1 VALGTLQFLVIKL
14 REQRPWK
21 VEKNGFTSGFRVL
34 QLPKKNISKRG
45 RKMML
50 KKFRFLV
57 LAMVLVL
64 VSVSCT
70 TFAAKKPL
78 KLIFG
83 HTWAADHFYC
93 KGDLYFKEL
102 VEKNSK
108 GQILIDYFPG
118 SQLGNET
125 EIYQATRSGAQQMC
139 LAAGGS
145 FGIWWPKLL
154 TLELPYVIRNYD
166 HQLKVAQKM
175 NFLIDPEEM
184 GAKTGVRFLSIRCAK
199 PRQLTSK
206 RPVKNLEDLKGL
218 KIRVGENPLQI
229 AIWKTLGA
237 IPIAMPGSDIYTALA
252 TGTIDAQE
260 NTFDTNYANKIHEQA
275 KYCTLTAHMRNYNV
289 MVINNKFWKS
299 LTAAQRKI
307 IQNAA
312 DKSTQYMVKAGKEN
326 EEEYYN
332 LLVKAGV
339 QFIKTDLDPWIK
351 KVKPVWKE
359 FGDMEFIEKI
369 QAIK

>member
-1 VALGTLQFLVIKL
+1 
-14 REQRPWK
+14 
-21 VEKNGFTSGFRVL
+21 
-34 QLPKKNISKRG
+34 
-45 RKMML
+45 ML
-50 KKFRFLV
+50 KKFRCLV
-57 LAMVLVL
+57 LAMALVL
-64 VSVSCT
+64 VFVSGT

-78 KLIFG
+78 KLVFG

-93 KGDLYFKEL
+93 KGDRYFIDL
-102 VEKNSK
+102 VKKNSK

-125 EIYQATRSGAQQMC
+125 ETYQATRSGAQQIC

-145 FGIWWPKLL
+145 FGMWWPKLL
-154 TLELPYVIRNYD
+154 TLELPYVIRDYD
-166 HQLKVAQKM
+166 HQLKVLRKM
-175 NFLIDPEEM
+175 DSLINPDEM
-184 GAKTGVRFLSIRCAK
+184 GAKTGVRFLSIRACH
-199 PRQLTSK
+199 PRQLTS
-206 RPVKNLEDLKGL
+206 RNPVKSLEDLKGL

-237 IPIAMPGSDIYTALA
+237 VPVAMPGSDIYTALA

-260 NTFDTNYANKIHEQA
+260 NTFDTNYANKIHEQI

-289 MVINNKFWKS
+289 MVINDKFWKS
-299 LTAAQRKI
+299 LTAKQRKI
-307 IQNAA
+307 IKNAA
-312 DKSTQYMVKAGKEN
+312 DKSTEYMIKLGKAN

-339 QFIKTDLDPWIK
+339 KFIKIDIAPWIK
-351 KVKPVWKE
+351 KVKPVWDE
-359 FGDMEFIEKI
+359 FGDKEFVEKI